1 MLIQEQLEFL
11 ESLGLCFHHSLTPE
25 LFEQNVRHLNW
36 WDYLDPPF
44 HNLFYAIRWMQ
55 GELCEQYR
63 LSPRTF
69 TLDFES
75 YDRPT
80 KYSELAEEISETAGS
95 RQHLYLVD
103 ENMRVERNKQGSR
116 TGVGWIE
123 YRFQKETFKHDHP
136 YYGDWVFRKTFW
148 EMALRFSSIDDGF
161 QFYGTTDSQGVE
173 LHYMLISKK
182 KTVGDT
188 LGMKPLSELM

>member
-11 ESLGLCFHHSLTPE
+11 ESLGLSFHHSLTPE

-123 YRFQKETFKHDHP
+123 YRFQKETFRHDHP